1 MKGSPVRVR
10 APAFALSGNTRRYG
24 PLDRSMRQLARRLSV
39 VLVVGVALAAFVTA
53 LLPRDD
59 TDARRHASRPSS
71 STIDTWEPTDEKL
84 FVADGYSFAY
94 PASWAK
100 GRERVTDAGRVTT
113 AFAWDAPT
121 AISPSTSGEALVV
134 VAEPLSERDFDPYL
148 RLIRG
153 RLRNEG
159 ERLLES
165 PTHVTLAGLPAFRSA
180 VEFPDGA
187 VRRYTVIVG
196 RRRAY
201 FLTCTFLSE
210 EMERGCD
217 RVEESFRVE

>member
-1 MKGSPVRVR
+1 
-10 APAFALSGNTRRYG
+10 
-24 PLDRSMRQLARRLSV
+24 MRQLARWLSV
-39 VLVVGVALAAFVTA
+39 AIVVGVALAAFVTA

-59 TDARRHASRPSS
+59 GGAPTRASRPSTS
-71 STIDTWEPTDEKL
+71 VIPSRERADEKL
-84 FVADGYSFAY
+84 FEADGYSFLY
-94 PASWAK
+94 PAAWGK

-113 AFAWDAPT
+113 AFAWEAPS

-134 VAEPLSERDFDPYL
+134 VAEPLAERDFHPYL

-165 PTHVTLAGLPAFRSA
+165 PTRVTIAGLPAFRSA

-196 RRRAY
+196 SRRAY
-201 FLTCTFLSE
+201 FLTCTFISE
-210 EMERGCD
+210 EMERSCD
-217 RVEESFRVE
+217 RVEESFRVG

>member
-1 MKGSPVRVR
+1 
-10 APAFALSGNTRRYG
+10 
-24 PLDRSMRQLARRLSV
+24 MRQLARWLSV
-39 VLVVGVALAAFVTA
+39 GLVVAVALAAFVTA

-59 TDARRHASRPSS
+59 GDALKRASRPST
-71 STIDTWEPTDEKL
+71 STIPSREPADEKL
-84 FVADGYSFAY
+84 FEADGYSFSI
-94 PASWAK
+94 PAAWAQ

-134 VAEPLSERDFDPYL
+134 VAEPLPERDFDPYL
-148 RLIRG
+148 RLMRT

-165 PTHVTLAGLPAFRSA
+165 PTRVTLAGLPAFRSA

-201 FLTCTFLSE
+201 FLTCTFISE
-210 EMERGCD
+210 AMERSCD
-217 RVEESFRVE
+217 RVEESFRAE